1 MHDISNMV
9 DKCIKKYGT
18 ANPFE
23 ICDAMNIK
31 VIRQELP
38 ETVNGFFVKF
48 FKNYVIILNESC
60 PPEKEKFVLAHELGH
75 IIIHG
80 GTNSIDIQC
89 NTNLCVSRLEHQA
102 DCFAGYLLLRDNDLN
117 GLFTDIQVT
126 TERISMLTGVPE
138 DVLRIML

>member
-1 MHDISNMV
+1 MRDIRNIV

-31 VIRQELP
+31 VIRQDLP
-38 ETVNGFFVKF
+38 QTVNGFFVKF
-48 FKNYVIILNESC
+48 CKTYVITLNENC
-60 PPEKEKFVLAHELGH
+60 PREKEKFVLAHELGH

-80 GTNSIDIQC
+80 GTNSFAIRC
-89 NTNLCVSRLEHQA
+89 NTNLCVNRLEHQA
-102 DCFAGYLLLRDNDLN
+102 DYFAGYLLLRDNDLS
-117 GLFTDIQVT
+117 GLFSDIQVT